1 MSLAYQ
7 TYSKYKQ
14 VAEFFIPVKTS
25 SRGVSESPNPSVES
39 SAGGGDLVGPVGC
52 WEGGEAMTWTRM
64 TGFWTSAK
72 RQAEY
77 F

>member
-39 SAGGGDLVGPVGC
+39 SAGGG
-52 WEGGEAMTWTRM
+52 GEAMTWTRM